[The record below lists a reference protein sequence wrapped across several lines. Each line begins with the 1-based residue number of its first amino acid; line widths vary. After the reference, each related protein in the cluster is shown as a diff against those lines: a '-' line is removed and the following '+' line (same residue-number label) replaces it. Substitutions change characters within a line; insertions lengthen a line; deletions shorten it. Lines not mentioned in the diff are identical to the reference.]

1 MGNIAASFSR
11 QLMNVTRFILI
22 LAAGCLVACSDRESA
37 DPAAAAAPPAS
48 AVPAAPASADAGSAP
63 LSAGLAARLVRPHSP
78 IVGARNAPVTIVEFL
93 DPACEACRAFAPV
106 IQQIEFLYPDDV
118 RVVVRYAA
126 FHEGSAEAVRLLAAA
141 HAQGKFKPVLAALF
155 DGQPEWAS
163 HGAPNLARAWEL
175 AGAAGLD
182 LARAR
187 RDADSS
193 AARDT
198 LRIDGE
204 DVVKLKVERTPTFFV
219 NGRPLPAFGVEP
231 LMKLVAEEVARHRAP
246 AR

>member
-1 MGNIAASFSR
+1 MTI
-11 QLMNVTRFILI
+11 TRIFLLLALF
-22 LAAGCLVACSDRESA
+22 LAAGFLAACSGRE
-37 DPAAAAAPPAS
+37 PAEPVGAATPPAS
-48 AVPAAPASADAGSAP
+48 SAADARQSADSASAP
-63 LSAGLAARLVRPHSP
+63 LAAELAARLVRTHSP
-78 IVGARNAPVTIVEFL
+78 IIGAKNAPVTIVEFL

-106 IQQIEFLYPDDV
+106 LQQIEFLYPEDV
-118 RVVVRYAA
+118 RIVVRYAA
-126 FHEGSAEAVRLLAAA
+126 FHEGSDEAVRLLDAA

-155 DGQPEWAS
+155 DGQSEWAA

-187 RDADSS
+187 RDAQS
-193 AARDT
+193 AAAANT

-204 DVVKLKVERTPTFFV
+204 DVVELKVEKTPTFFV
-219 NGRPLPAFGVEP
+219 NGRPLATFGAQP
-231 LMKLVAEEVARHRAP
+231 LMQLVAEEVARHRAP

>member
-1 MGNIAASFSR
+1 MT
-11 QLMNVTRFILI
+11 VTRFTLLLATAF
-22 LAAGCLVACSDRESA
+22 LAACSGRESA
-37 DPAAAAAPPAS
+37 EPAGAATPPAGTAKAAPR
-48 AVPAAPASADAGSAP
+48 SADSGGVP

-78 IVGARNAPVTIVEFL
+78 VIGAKDAPVTIVEFL

-106 IQQIEFLYPDDV
+106 LQQIEFLYPDDV
-118 RVVVRYAA
+118 RIVARYAA
-126 FHEGSAEAVRLLAAA
+126 FHEGSDEAIRLLAAA

-155 DGQPEWAS
+155 DGQPEWAA

-187 RDADSS
+187 RDAQS
-193 AARDT
+193 AAAGDT

-204 DVVKLKVERTPTFFV
+204 DVYALKVEKTPTFFV
-219 NGRPLPAFGVEP
+219 NGRPLATFGAQP
-231 LMKLVAEEVARHRAP
+231 LMQLVAEEIARHRTP